1 MYIWYICSQFTIWIS
16 IAVYMMYGMFDLEIY
31 SYIQYLS
38 ISMYI
43 YIYTYIYTYIYIYI
57 YIYI

>member
-16 IAVYMMYGMFDLEIY
+16 IAVYMMYGMFDLELN

-38 ISMYI
+38 LSIC
-43 YIYTYIYTYIYIYI
+43 IYIYI
-57 YIYI
+57 YIDIYTYI